1 MGHLRESLQIFYP
14 THNPHIWRATTE
26 NHYQA
31 SGMHRDHYF
40 SNTPL
45 PESTHLDCY
54 YSESLPSCRNAPRSL
69 LLRHLRLKIGGPT
82 RNDMKSPLLR
92 HPPTRISTNRGHR
105 RKIGTSKIGRR
116 ESLQFARS
124 LHEISTKRNL
134 LRKSLQFPTRA
145 SQNRMQPNLAIAPT
159 HEITTFPGHR
169 HQITT
174 FSGHLTSNH
183 YFLRA
188 PGSDFQ

>member
-1 MGHLRESLQIFYP
+1 
-14 THNPHIWRATTE
+14 
-26 NHYQA
+26 
-31 SGMHRDHYF
+31 MHRDHHF

-54 YSESLPSCRNAPRSL
+54 YSESLPSFRNAPRSL

-82 RNDMKSPLLR
+82 KNDMKSPLLR

-134 LRKSLQFPTRA
+134 LRKSLQFPTPA
-145 SQNRMQPNLAIAPT
+145 SQNRIAAKSSDR
-159 HEITTFPGHR
+159 TTFAR
-169 HQITT
+169 STY
-174 FSGHLTSNH
+174 SSSSLT
-183 YFLRA
+183 R
-188 PGSDFQ
+188 

>member
-1 MGHLRESLQIFYP
+1 
-14 THNPHIWRATTE
+14 
-26 NHYQA
+26 
-31 SGMHRDHYF
+31 MHRDHYF

-54 YSESLPSCRNAPRSL
+54 YSESLPSFRNAPRSL

-82 RNDMKSPLLR
+82 KNDMKSPLLR

-105 RKIGTSKIGRR
+105 RKIGTSKIWRR

-145 SQNRMQPNLAIAPT
+145 SQNRMQPNLATAPT
-159 HEITTFPGHR
+159 

-183 YFLRA
+183 YFSGPPTSNHYFFEA
-188 PGSDFQ
+188 PTTIQSPIEEKKNSGRRTVGGVGRVREYECDRSR